1 MNQKTQI
8 RLDDVLRLK
17 VIIVVAYGVLT
28 IFTLLIL
35 LGDSGIPLVSQ
46 LLLQVGSIIDGPP
59 QQVGP

>member
-8 RLDDVLRLK
+8 RPDDVLRLK
-17 VIIVVAYGVLT
+17 VIIVVVYGVLT
-28 IFTLLIL
+28 IFILLN

-59 QQVGP
+59 SQVGP